1 MTPSDALQL
10 ATRNAADALGRLD
23 DLGTLEVGKIADL
36 IVVEGNPLENI
47 KVLQDL
53 GSIKVVFKEGKVD
66 ADRR

>member
-47 KVLQDL
+47 NVLQDL

>member
-1 MTPSDALQL
+1 MTPSDAQQL

-36 IVVEGNPLENI
+36 IVIEGNPLENI

-53 GSIKVVFKEGKVD
+53 GSIKVVVKEGKVD
-66 ADRR
+66 VDRR